1 MKTETLRQTS
11 GARLWHLL
19 LSLLVLA
26 GLMQALNA
34 QALTINVVGPDG
46 LPITGGFRWLVE
58 EDATKDVDFGRQ
70 ATPGLDLSVSLHTS
84 YMPVVGKG
92 DSTSPSIELD
102 ANKRYYVSVLPNS
115 GYQMGGAQV
124 KPGQASVTVTVNAQP
139 IPTAQIS
146 VFAFNDNHPLNNAP
160 DLPQEQGL
168 PGISVLLFEAGGG
181 YGISG
186 GQVLQDAY
194 GNPLGTTYNAA
205 GDVVTM
211 GDGTLKTGPDGTLLI
226 KNLAPAKYG
235 IQMVPPAGAGWHQTS
250 TIEGT
255 KTIDAWVKANEP
267 SYFQEFGPPGHH
279 VFIGFV
285 QDFNNISAASGGTTI
300 SGTVVNLHMSRP
312 PDYAFYNGH
321 PIPNCRVGLNEM
333 PAAGGRALYSGPC
346 NADSSF
352 SIPNVPAGD
361 YQLVI
366 WDDYLDVIFAT
377 HNITITAGTGPELA
391 LQEVPV
397 FFWFSRL
404 ESVVFHDANLNGFR
418 DPGEQ
423 GMPEQAVNLRFR
435 DGSIYQSFPTDM
447 DGYVPFDEVFPFFNW
462 LVAEVDFAR
471 FKATGATIAVDG
483 GGAIDENEYWSY
495 GGKLNPQLQTCTA
508 DDVANPD
515 TGCAAVGDPLMNPND
530 PLTGNLARTET
541 GQVLTQAIQGFLG
554 QSTVIEWG
562 KAVYGPGENGGISGI
577 VQYATTR
584 AENDPRYAAA
594 EPWEPGIPRVQVN
607 LYRDVDNDKNVDDI
621 DDIPGVQYADVDNWP
636 FGWREGTAPKGPED
650 VDHNG
655 NGSFDMGD
663 AIQVVTTDSWD
674 DSVPTGCQGPSY
686 TAPNGELADCF
697 DGLRNFNQ
705 VRPGVFDGGYAFNDI
720 PSGVYIVEAVTPPG
734 YEHVKEEDRNV
745 DFGDEYT
752 PSPLLLPVE
761 CVNYDDIDG
770 DGIPGRVV
778 PAVLSLFPD
787 QAVDAGFAGQN
798 RPLCDRKHVVL
809 VDKSNGAANFFMF
822 TEVPVAAHV
831 VGMILDDTANEFDP
845 NAPTFGEKHA
855 PSFVPVSFRDWT
867 GREITR
873 VYSDQFGNFNA
884 LVPSTFSMNLPMPS
898 GAAPNMLTA
907 CMNSPMKPVL
917 NADGSQ
923 ALDGNGTPI
932 LELDPMFKPQYSQFC
947 YTFQYMP
954 GKTTYLDTP
963 VVPVAAFA
971 GPGQFPLDCELPDVT
986 PVIASVDGHAA
997 GAGAGGAS
1005 LGGPWIPRPQNST
1018 NTDTQPRLHI
1028 TSAGMVEVPNPAYDG
1043 SGTTTPTIMRDFGF
1057 GAAQGDGSVTF
1068 NGTALPV
1075 VSWTDSTIVVR
1086 VPRGVTT
1093 GNETTGQLMV
1103 RRDLDTATPGSPTQ
1117 SSATGV
1123 TLTIGGNANNVIRV
1137 APGGSIQAAIDG
1149 LTGNSGSPLILVP
1162 PGTYEELV
1170 IMHRPVRLQGWGAF
1184 STKIN
1189 AVKAPAEKLANW
1201 RAKLAELLAANQFS
1215 LLPGQEAAFDAADN
1229 EPVLFGTEEG
1239 PGLLVVGNA
1248 ANNGTANEFV
1258 PNRPAR
1264 FDGFTITG
1272 ADHGGGIFVSGY
1284 ANNLQLSNNRIVSN
1298 HGTYGGGIRI
1308 GHATLLDEAAA
1319 SGYTDS
1325 QNRNLRIFNN
1335 QISQNGSS
1343 QGAGGGI
1350 ALYTGADGYQVRENT
1365 VCGNFSLGEGGGI
1378 GHLGLSNN
1386 GTIAGNTIVFNQTFN
1401 QGVGVN
1407 GGGVFVGGAAPIVPN
1422 VLSAGSGN
1430 VDVLANVI
1438 KGNQAG
1444 AGDGGGIRAQFVN
1457 GTDVLAS
1464 PDDANLWHRLAIH
1477 NNIVVDN
1484 MAGLAGGGISLQDS
1498 ARVSIVHNTVANN
1511 DSTATAGA
1519 AFAANSPNQSTAQPA
1534 GIVAR
1539 AHSQALTNA
1548 IGSSAAVQAYKTFS
1562 NPALDNNIVWH
1573 NRSFYW
1579 EMVQGCDAT
1588 TSATP
1593 CFGLQPV
1600 INPDGSGAV
1609 YDDLAVTGTAGCL
1622 TPRNSILTVLGEPG
1636 SCGDDG
1642 SNSTADPMFAAE
1654 YVNGAPGQTIVIN
1667 ETTTGLATAA
1677 ALDEGGNFI
1686 DVRFGPLTL
1695 TNAVATPECPVVGAC
1710 LLGDYHLRDGS
1721 PAEGLGAAGTGVN
1734 TDVDG
1739 DPRPLGGTT
1748 PDAGADERL

>member
-1 MKTETLRQTS
+1 MKTETLRHFS
-11 GARLWHLL
+11 GARGLWHLF
-19 LSLLVLA
+19 LLVLLA
-26 GLMQALNA
+26 CVSLATGA
-34 QALTINVVGPDG
+34 QPLTIKVAGPDG
-46 LPITGGFRWLVE
+46 TSAIGVPFRWLVE
-58 EDATKDVDFGRQ
+58 ADATKDVDFTRQ

-84 YMPVVGKG
+84 YMPLVGKG
-92 DSTSPSIELD
+92 DSTSPVIELD
-102 ANKRYYVSVLPNS
+102 PTKRYYVSVLPQS
-115 GYQMGGAQV
+115 GFQMGGAQV
-124 KPGQASVTVTVNAQP
+124 KPGQTEVTVTVNTQP

-146 VFAFNDNHPLNNAP
+146 VFAFNDNQPLNNAP

-168 PGISVLLFEAGGG
+168 AGFSVLLFEPAGS
-181 YGISG
+181 YGVAG
-186 GQVLQDAY
+186 GQVSQDAF
-194 GNPLGTTYNAA
+194 GNPLGTSYNPDGSVSA
-205 GDVVTM
+205 M
-211 GDGTLKTGPDGTLLI
+211 GDGTLKTGTDGTLLI
-226 KNLAPAKYG
+226 KNLAPGKYG
-235 IQMVPPAGAGWHQTS
+235 VQIVPPVSGGWHQTS

-285 QDFNNISAASGGTTI
+285 QDFNAIPAPGAGVSTATVT
-300 SGTVVNLHMSRP
+300 GTVVNLHMSRP

-321 PIPNCRVGLNEM
+321 AIPNCRVGLNELE
-333 PAAGGRALYSGPC
+333 AAGGRALYSGPC

-352 SIPNVPAGD
+352 SIPKVPAGD

-366 WDDYLDVIFAT
+366 WDDYLDVIWAT
-377 HNITITAGTGPELA
+377 HNISITAETGPVLA

-397 FFWFSRL
+397 FLWFSRL
-404 ESVVFHDANLNGFR
+404 ESVVFHDTNQNGFR
-418 DPGEQ
+418 DPDEQ
-423 GMPEQAVNLRFR
+423 GMPEQVVNLRFR

-483 GGAIDENEYWSY
+483 GGAIDPSEYWSY
-495 GGKLNPQLQTCTA
+495 DGKLNPQPQYCTQ
-508 DDVANPD
+508 DDVDASVL
-515 TGCAAVGDPLMNPND
+515 GCTAVGDPLLNPND
-530 PLTGNLARTET
+530 LLTGNLARTET

-554 QSTVIEWG
+554 QSSVIEWG
-562 KAVYGPGENGGISGI
+562 KAVYGPGENGGISGLI
-577 VQYATTR
+577 HYATTR
-584 AENDPRYAAA
+584 AEHDPRYAVG
-594 EPWEPGIPRVQVN
+594 EEWEPGIPRVQVN
-607 LYRDVDNDKNVDDI
+607 LYRDCNNDKTI
-621 DDIPGVQYADVDNWP
+621 DRPDCSASGTPGDPNSYTLADVDNWP
-636 FGWREGTAPKGPED
+636 FGWRDGGAKGPED

-655 NGSFDMGD
+655 NDAFDMGD
-663 AIQVVTTDSWD
+663 AVQVVTTDSWD
-674 DSVPTGCQGPSY
+674 DSVPTGCQGPAY
-686 TAPNGELADCF
+686 TAPSGDAADCF

-705 VRPGVFDGGYAFNDI
+705 VRPGVFDGGYAFNTIISGGEEI
-720 PSGVYIVEAVTPPG
+720 PIPAGVYVVEAVTPPG
-734 YEHVKEEDRNV
+734 YEHVKEEDKNV

-761 CVNYDDIDG
+761 CAG
-770 DGIPGRVV
+770 DPHVV
-778 PAVLSLFPD
+778 PPQLSLFPGIE
-787 QAVDAGFAGQN
+787 APYAN
-798 RPLCDRKHVVL
+798 TERPLCDRKHVVL
-809 VDKSNGAANFFMF
+809 VDKANAAANFFMF

-907 CMNSPMKPVL
+907 CMNSPMKPKLDANGNPVV
-917 NADGSQ
+917 NANGSQ
-923 ALDGNGTPI
+923 VM
-932 LELDPMFKPQYSQFC
+932 EEDPLFKPQYSQFC

-971 GPGQFPLDCELPDVT
+971 GQGQFPLDCEYPDGT
-986 PVIASVDGHAA
+986 PVIAWADGVN
-997 GAGAGGAS
+997 
-1005 LGGPWIPRPQNST
+1005 GPWIP
-1018 NTDTQPRLHI
+1018 
-1028 TSAGMVEVPNPAYDG
+1028 AGGTPASRTVTIASPGSVMVPNPAFG
-1043 SGTTTPTIMRDFGF
+1043 APGAPATIPRDYGF
-1057 GAAQGDGSVTF
+1057 GDTAGSVTF
-1068 NGTALPV
+1068 NGVPL
-1075 VSWTDSTIVVR
+1075 TI
-1086 VPRGVTT
+1086 T
-1093 GNETTGQLMV
+1093 GWGNT
-1103 RRDLDTATPGSPTQ
+1103 SI
-1117 SSATGV
+1117 SATVPTSIAPGTYQMMV
-1123 TLTIGGNANNVIRV
+1123 TRADGATTKTGLTFTVGGTPIRV
-1137 APGGSIQAAIDG
+1137 APGGSIQAAIDAAP
-1149 LTGNSGSPLILVP
+1149 NNGSPLILVP

-1170 IMHRPVRLQGWGAF
+1170 IMHKPVRLQGWGAF

-1201 RAKLAELLAANQFS
+1201 RAKLDQLLSTNQFS
-1215 LLPGQEAAFDAADN
+1215 ILPGQEVAFDAPDN

-1239 PGLLVVGNA
+1239 PGVLVVGNA
-1248 ANNGTANEFV
+1248 NAAGNAIEFG
-1258 PNRPAR
+1258 PTRGAR
-1264 FDGFTITG
+1264 IDGISITG
-1272 ADHGGGIFVSGY
+1272 ADHGGGIFASGY
-1284 ANNLQLSNNRIVSN
+1284 ARNLQVSNNRIISN
-1298 HGTYGGGIRI
+1298 HGTYGGGVRI
-1308 GHATLLDEAAA
+1308 GHAVLLDEGSV

-1325 QNRNLRIFNN
+1325 QNDNVQVLFN
-1335 QISQNGSS
+1335 QISQNGSA

-1350 ALYTGADGYQVRENT
+1350 AVYTGADGYQVRENT
-1365 VCGNFSLGEGGGI
+1365 VCGNFTLRDGGGI
-1378 GHLGLSNN
+1378 GHLGLSSG
-1386 GTIAGNTIVFNQTFN
+1386 GTIANNEVLFNQNFN

-1407 GGGVFVGGAAPIVPN
+1407 GGGIFVGGAAPIAPN
-1422 VLSAGSGN
+1422 VLSQGSGH

-1457 GTDVLAS
+1457 GTDVQAS
-1464 PDDANLWHRLAIH
+1464 PNNLGNWYRLNLH

-1519 AFAANSPNQSTAQPA
+1519 AFEAGSPNQSTPRPA

-1539 AHSQALTNA
+1539 AHSDALTSA
-1548 IGSSAAVQAYKTFS
+1548 IGNAPAVAAYKTFS
-1562 NPALDNNIVWH
+1562 NPTLDNNIVWH

-1579 EMVQGCDAT
+1579 FIDPACDPA

-1600 INPDGSGAV
+1600 IAADGSGAV
-1609 YDDLAVTGTAGCL
+1609 YDDLAVRGTTGCL
-1622 TPRNSILTVLGEPG
+1622 NPRNSILTALSDAGC
-1636 SCGDDG
+1636 SYAA
-1642 SNSTADPMFAAE
+1642 SNLAADPLFVAE
-1654 YVNGAPGQTIVIN
+1654 YVNGSPGQTIVMP
-1667 ETTTGLATAA
+1667 ETTTSLATAA

-1695 TNAVATPECPVVGAC
+1695 TNAIATPECPVGTC
-1710 LLGDYHLRDGS
+1710 LLGDYHLLDGS
-1721 PAEGLGAAGTGVN
+1721 PAEGLGAAGTGVT

-1739 DPRPLGGTT
+1739 EARPIPAGTN
-1748 PDAGADERL
+1748 PDAGADERE